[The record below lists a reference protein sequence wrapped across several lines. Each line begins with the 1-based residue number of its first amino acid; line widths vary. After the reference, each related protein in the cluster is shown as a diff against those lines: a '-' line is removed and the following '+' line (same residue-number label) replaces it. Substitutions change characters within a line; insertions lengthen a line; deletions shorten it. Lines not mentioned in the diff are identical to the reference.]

1 MKTRTRVLC
10 TPEVAPGFRLAG
22 LEPIEAR
29 PGIEGTTR
37 LADLRSRPE
46 VGVVLL
52 EESLYDGLSE
62 LELRALEREA
72 RPLVVP
78 FPGPVWA
85 PPPSPEEYVVELLRR
100 AIGYR
105 VKLR

>member
-1 MKTRTRVLC
+1 MSARTRVLC

-22 LEPIEAR
+22 LEPIEAA
-29 PGIEGTTR
+29 PGAEGTAR
-37 LADLRSRPE
+37 LSELRTRPE
-46 VGVVLL
+46 VGVVLI
-52 EESLYDGLSE
+52 EERLYDGLPE
-62 LELRALEREA
+62 AELRALEREA
-72 RPLVVP
+72 LPLVVP

-85 PPPSPEEYVVELLRR
+85 PPSSPEEYVVELLRR

>member
-1 MKTRTRVLC
+1 MRARTRVLC
-10 TPEVAPGFRLAG
+10 TPEVAPGFRLVG
-22 LEPIEAR
+22 LEPVEAAD
-29 PGIEGTTR
+29 GADGAAR
-37 LADLRSRPE
+37 LAELRSRPE
-46 VGVVLL
+46 VGVVLI
-52 EESLYDGLSE
+52 EEDLYDSLPQP
-62 LELRALEREA
+62 ELRALEREA

-85 PPPSPEEYVVELLRR
+85 PPPSPEAYVVELLRR